1 MLRKFIIILVSVICV
16 TGCTNQSSSQ
26 EDTALSQAEIE
37 TIQLVSSLDMDGLV
51 KVKERVVLGMV
62 FAGDK
67 DVLKDACMYRSN
79 TDGNY
84 DMVAVIYP
92 NDMDTCLNYI
102 HDYLDSLKS
111 ECNKNYPQEV
121 FKISNAVEKHDDKK
135 IILVISSDI
144 EAARVQV
151 ENILEDQ

>member
-1 MLRKFIIILVSVICV
+1 MLKKIIVVLISVFLV
-16 TGCTNQSSSQ
+16 TGCSRQPSSQ
-26 EDTALSQAEIE
+26 EDTTLSNAEIE

-51 KVKERVVLGMV
+51 KVKDRVVLGMV

-92 NDMDTCLNYI
+92 NDMDACLNYI
-102 HDYLDSLKS
+102 HEYLDSLKS

-121 FKISNAVEKHDDKK
+121 FKISNAVEEHDSVK